1 MLPVDVYSVGFMVDG
16 PLLPFDARKPS
27 VARLHDYGLG
37 GKDNFAADRV
47 MAAELEEIYP
57 PVAVL
62 ARDSRQFQA
71 RAVGYVARQG
81 VVQFIDV
88 GCGMPASP
96 AAHEV
101 ATLVNPDARVA
112 YVDNDPVVISHTA
125 ALLAR
130 PGRVAAV
137 PGDVCRPRDILACG
151 ELTALI
157 DLSEPFCVILGV
169 ILDFVRPAEAE
180 LVMAVLRDAM
190 PGGSFVILCTGTGT
204 SNGAAGIARDWD
216 KAYCGV
222 ARMYL
227 HSREQ
232 IKGYFAG
239 LQIVEPGLTEARNW
253 RPEQP
258 PASTAPLPIDALAYV
273 GRKPL

>member
-1 MLPVDVYSVGFMVDG
+1 MADS
-16 PLLPFDARKPS
+16 PLLPFDAGKPS
-27 VARLHDYGLG
+27 VARLHDFGLG

-47 MAAELEEIYP
+47 MAAQLSEIYP

-62 ARDSRQFQA
+62 ARESREFQA

-96 AAHEV
+96 GPHEV
-101 ATLVNPDARVA
+101 AASVSPDARVA
-112 YVDNDPVVISHTA
+112 YVDNDPVVISHAA
-125 ALLAR
+125 ALLAC

-137 PGDVCRPRDILACG
+137 PGDIRSPQDILAHR
-151 ELTALI
+151 ELAALI

-169 ILDFVRPAEAE
+169 ILDFVRPAEADR
-180 LVMAVLRDAM
+180 VMAALRDAM
-190 PGGSFVILCTGTGT
+190 PAGSFVILCIGI

-239 LQIVEPGLTEARNW
+239 LEIVAPGLTEARNW
-253 RPEQP
+253 RPRQP
-258 PASTAPLPIDALAYV
+258 PASTDPLPIDALACV
-273 GRKPL
+273 GRKPPRA

>member
-1 MLPVDVYSVGFMVDG
+1 MSPANVYSVGFMVDS
-16 PLLPFDARKPS
+16 PLLPFDAGKPS

-37 GKDNFAADRV
+37 GKDNFEADRV
-47 MAAELEEIYP
+47 MAAELLEIYP

-62 ARDSRQFQA
+62 ARDSREFQA

-81 VVQFIDV
+81 VLQFIDV

-96 AAHEV
+96 ATHEV

-125 ALLAR
+125 ALLAC
-130 PGRVAAV
+130 PGGVAAV
-137 PGDVCRPRDILACG
+137 PGDACRPRDILASG

-169 ILDFVRPAEAE
+169 ILDFIRPAEAE
-180 LVMAVLRDAM
+180 RVMAVLRDAM
-190 PGGSFVILCTGTGT
+190 PAGSFVILCMGI

-222 ARMYL
+222 AKMYS

-232 IKGYFAG
+232 IKGYVTG
-239 LQIVEPGLTEARNW
+239 LEIVKPGLTEARNW
-253 RPEQP
+253 RPRQP
-258 PASTAPLPIDALAYV
+258 PASAAPLPIDALACV
-273 GRKPL
+273 GRKSW